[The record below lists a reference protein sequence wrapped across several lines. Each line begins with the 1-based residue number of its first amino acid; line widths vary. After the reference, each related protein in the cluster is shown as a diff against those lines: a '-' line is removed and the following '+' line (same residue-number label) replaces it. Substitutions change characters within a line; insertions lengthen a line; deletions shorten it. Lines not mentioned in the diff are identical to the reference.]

1 MPIELPPH
9 YEAFKAQVISDQEAG
24 DQGVCEVWWAA
35 NSRFR
40 ELPLSTRLA
49 IAEAEVSDLLR
60 ERRVSLVR
68 GEGSA
73 RGMNAKLWQ
82 MSRLRC
88 WTRPGD
94 MAAATG
100 RANYLDD

>member
-1 MPIELPPH
+1 
-9 YEAFKAQVISDQEAG
+9 
-24 DQGVCEVWWAA
+24 VCARFGGLLTA
-35 NSRFR
+35 DFR

-49 IAEAEVSDLLR
+49 IAEAGVSDLLR

-68 GEGSA
+68 GEGSV

-88 WTRPGD
+88 WTRRHGCRNP
-94 MAAATG
+94 
-100 RANYLDD
+100 ANKLLG